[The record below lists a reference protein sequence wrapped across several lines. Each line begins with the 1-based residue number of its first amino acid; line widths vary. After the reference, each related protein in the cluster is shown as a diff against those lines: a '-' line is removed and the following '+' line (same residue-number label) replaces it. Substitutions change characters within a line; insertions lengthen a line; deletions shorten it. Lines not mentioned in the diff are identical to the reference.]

1 MMCADHGFASQRA
14 SKADGGP
21 LKMKKLLPLTV
32 VLTGLLISRFS
43 PLWAQSASDPL
54 ESAVQSLGSK
64 TRAEIA
70 KVSQR
75 GADSDRALRFQEEG
89 DQALRRGEPIRAAEE
104 YGRVEEIV
112 DTLNREHATAI
123 NERARAEHELA
134 RARRAGLPAA
144 RAEDELE
151 AGNKALSDGDYAD
164 AQIHYHEARTILA
177 TR

>member
-1 MMCADHGFASQRA
+1 MG
-14 SKADGGP
+14 
-21 LKMKKLLPLTV
+21 KLLPLTV
-32 VLTGLLISRFS
+32 ALAAFLINGASLLR
-43 PLWAQSASDPL
+43 AQTESDSI
-54 ESAVQSLGSK
+54 EAAVQSLGSR

-70 KVSQR
+70 KMSQH
-75 GADSDRALRFQEEG
+75 GVDSDRALRFQDEG
-89 DQALRRGEPIRAAEE
+89 DQALRRRELTRAAEE
-104 YGRVEEIV
+104 YGRVEEVI

-123 NERARAEHELA
+123 KERARAEHELA

-151 AGNKALSDGDYAD
+151 EGNKALSDGDYAD

>member
-1 MMCADHGFASQRA
+1 
-14 SKADGGP
+14 
-21 LKMKKLLPLTV
+21 MKKLIPLTA
-32 VLTGLLISRFS
+32 VLTGFLISGVL
-43 PLWAQSASDPL
+43 PLWAQPSSDPI
-54 ESAVQSLGSK
+54 EATVQSLGSR

-89 DQALRRGEPIRAAEE
+89 DQALRRGELIRAAEE

-112 DTLNREHATAI
+112 DTLNREHTSAI
-123 NERARAEHELA
+123 KERARAEHELA

-151 AGNKALSDGDYAD
+151 EGNKALSDGDYAD